1 MIAGT
6 APISHFRQLERCPR
20 AIRKYLR
27 IPKIIMCNGIAPF
40 VQIIELDVPYSISS
54 IHGVQVSPAKRPIGQ
69 NRCQYCPAL
78 HFHAAWLIRPAS

>member
-54 IHGVQVSPAKRPIGQ
+54 IHGVQVSPQRNAQSVKIVANIARPCISTPHG
-69 NRCQYCPAL
+69 
-78 HFHAAWLIRPAS
+78 